1 VIKKIDSQTTKFMRA
16 ALAEAKKAGRLGE
29 VPIGA
34 VLVKDDKI
42 IARAHNLT
50 RTWRDPTAHAEIIV
64 LQRASKKIKNERLTE
79 TSLFV
84 TLEPCAMCA
93 GAVVQARLK
102 SVIFGALD
110 PKAGACG
117 SVFQVIPNEKLNHR
131 PVVIEGVEGL
141 AAGRLLT
148 NFFKKRRK
156 QKRSLK

>member
-1 VIKKIDSQTTKFMRA
+1 MRV
-16 ALAEAKKAGRLGE
+16 ALAEARKAARLGE

-50 RTWRDPTAHAEIIV
+50 RTWRDPTAHAEIII

-79 TSLFV
+79 TSLYV

-102 SVIFGALD
+102 SVVFGALD
-110 PKAGACG
+110 PRAGACG

-131 PVVIEGVEGL
+131 PIVIEGVGAESSV
-141 AAGRLLT
+141 RLLKS
-148 NFFKKRRK
+148 FFKKRRK